1 MAAGLVL
8 GWYGKGVAD
17 AEPEL
22 IEAWHAFSHGD
33 PFWHG

>member
-1 MAAGLVL
+1 VL
-8 GWYGKGVAD
+8 GWYGKGVTD

-22 IEAWHAFSHGD
+22 TEAWHAFAHGR